1 MSHSLGYRQGMNEIV
16 AVIVYHALNEPET
29 EDQLADW
36 NFVEAD
42 SYWVFEKIMKLGLD
56 KIYSS
61 NDYFKHRTD
70 SFAEIPTLDRS
81 QEEEVS
87 DSIRKCHYVFHRVLS
102 KVDPQLFEH
111 IYRHKYEP
119 QLFLLRWL
127 RCLLCREFQMSQ
139 IAEIWDVIFSHID
152 ESTSLED
159 MLNYFCAA
167 LLTVNRSTCIFY
179 LVLQKSGSELLQ
191 FLMKPLGGV
200 NNAEI
205 IEKAVFYFE
214 SKPDKNL
221 NFFNVDKEET
231 GILQKVLNLFT
242 DKNQA
247 VHERNQLSVSSD
259 KSTLV
264 KVKRNQLDQALI
276 NVEEVIVAVKN
287 CLDE

>member
-1 MSHSLGYRQGMNEIV
+1 
-16 AVIVYHALNEPET
+16 
-29 EDQLADW
+29 
-36 NFVEAD
+36 
-42 SYWVFEKIMKLGLD
+42 
-56 KIYSS
+56 
-61 NDYFKHRTD
+61 
-70 SFAEIPTLDRS
+70 
-81 QEEEVS
+81 
-87 DSIRKCHYVFHRVLS
+87 
-102 KVDPQLFEH
+102 
-111 IYRHKYEP
+111 
-119 QLFLLRWL
+119 
-127 RCLLCREFQMSQ
+127 MSQ